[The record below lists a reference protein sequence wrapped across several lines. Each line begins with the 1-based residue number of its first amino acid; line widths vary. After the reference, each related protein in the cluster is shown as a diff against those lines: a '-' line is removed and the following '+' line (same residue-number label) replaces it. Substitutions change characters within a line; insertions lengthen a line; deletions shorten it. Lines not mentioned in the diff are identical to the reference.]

1 MSENAASLAK
11 LGTIMQIS
19 YVPDDY
25 DAALDY
31 WTTKMGAGPFFH
43 TEKVELENVKYRGE
57 PSDIQ
62 FSMAIGYWGRYS
74 G

>member
-1 MSENAASLAK
+1 MTGNPATLAK

-19 YVPDDY
+19 YVPEDY

-31 WTTKMGAGPFFH
+31 WTQKMGAGPFFH
-43 TEKVELENVKYRGE
+43 TEGVQVENVKYRGE

-62 FSMAIGYWGRYS
+62 FSMAIGY
-74 G
+74 